1 MTSVNFELIK
11 HYNEEQSYE
20 YQQRIK
26 EEIEHELIS
35 VKLRKYECTMEILPN
50 IDYDKIAAVLNY
62 SNIKITNDTEFD
74 NNDFIKDITSINN
87 YTGNHIQVLINEYVK
102 IAINR
107 YLNAYRTILYNAI
120 SDNEKR
126 NTLQND
132 LSKLVIT
139 FNSNCIN
146 ILINSEQVN
155 INFVPFN
162 YIKKEIDCSSQTFC
176 NRMSDYYEGKLIRER
191 LIEPT
196 KELQEAVKKYKLT
209 FIENEDYIPQ
219 EEEKDKYE

>member
-26 EEIEHELIS
+26 DEIEHELIS

-50 IDYDKIAAVLNY
+50 IDYDKIASVLNY

-155 INFVPFN
+155 INFVPFS

-196 KELQEAVKKYKLT
+196 KELQEAAKKYKLT

-219 EEEKDKYE
+219 EEEEDKYE

>member
-20 YQQRIK
+20 YQQRIN

-35 VKLRKYECTMEILPN
+35 VKLRKYECTMEILPD
-50 IDYDKIAAVLNY
+50 IDYNKIALLLNY

-74 NNDFIKDITSINN
+74 NNDFIKDITTINN
-87 YTGNHIQVLINEYVK
+87 YTGKHIQVLINEYVK

-155 INFVPFN
+155 INFVPFS

-196 KELQEAVKKYKLT
+196 KELQEAAKKYKLT

-219 EEEKDKYE
+219 EEEDKYE